1 MFTGIIETL
10 GTLTDIR
17 DEGTNRHFTVSS
29 SLSDQLKVDQSVAHD
44 GVCLTVVDVQGD
56 QYTVTAVEETLT
68 RTNLGQRRIGD
79 KMNLERCTKVGDRL
93 DGHIVQ
99 GHVDTTAKLVSCDA
113 RDGSWNLA
121 FSHGSAEH
129 HLTVQKGSITVN
141 GVSLTVV
148 DAGPEGFSVTVIPY
162 TWEHTGFHALQ
173 VGDSVNLEFDI
184 VGKYVAEMMSRRG

>member
-99 GHVDTTAKLVSCDA
+99 GHVDTTAKLVACDA

-121 FSHGSAEH
+121 LSHGSAEH

>member
-79 KMNLERCTKVGDRL
+79 KMNLELCTKVGDRL
-93 DGHIVQ
+93 D
-99 GHVDTTAKLVSCDA
+99 
-113 RDGSWNLA
+113 
-121 FSHGSAEH
+121 
-129 HLTVQKGSITVN
+129 
-141 GVSLTVV
+141 
-148 DAGPEGFSVTVIPY
+148 
-162 TWEHTGFHALQ
+162 
-173 VGDSVNLEFDI
+173 
-184 VGKYVAEMMSRRG
+184 